1 MTLNDLK
8 IPLSSDRCNVIG
20 IIPNSLVTQH
30 LIETVKVDNGVFVS
44 SIENDQLKL
53 AVVER
58 HKATGNIGLGIVK
71 GFQLKKGA
79 IATTVAHDSHN
90 LVVVGTSDQD
100 MLAAIEQV
108 IQTNGG
114 LAVVDEGEVLAS
126 LSLPVAGLMSEE
138 GYKVVHQSL
147 NNLNDALSRIGAPQT
162 FNPFL
167 TLSFLTLPVIPQ
179 LKLTDKG
186 LFEFTSFSH

>member
-1 MTLNDLK
+1 MLHFLRLTLSKVTLNDLK
-8 IPLSSDRCNVIG
+8 ISLSSDRCNVIG

-30 LIETVKVDNGVFVS
+30 LIETVKVNNGVFVS
-44 SIENDQLKL
+44 SIEKDQLKL

-100 MLAAIEQV
+100 MLVAIEQV

-147 NNLNDALSRIGAPQT
+147 NNLNDALSRIGAP
-162 FNPFL
+162 
-167 TLSFLTLPVIPQ
+167 
-179 LKLTDKG
+179 
-186 LFEFTSFSH
+186 